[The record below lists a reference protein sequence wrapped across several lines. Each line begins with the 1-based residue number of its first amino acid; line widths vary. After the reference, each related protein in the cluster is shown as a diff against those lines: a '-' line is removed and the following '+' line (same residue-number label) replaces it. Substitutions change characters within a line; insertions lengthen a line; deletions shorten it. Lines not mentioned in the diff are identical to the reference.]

1 MSAFV
6 DYQVK
11 LMRRKTI
18 GIYILPDGG
27 VEVRAPKRTSQQIIA
42 SFVAENKQWIEQ
54 RLTHV
59 EQRKRLPFNVFGRPR
74 EVIVSIGHRRRI
86 CLTSRQLRVSI
97 LSTDDD
103 EAMRRQ
109 IKAWLLV
116 VARHYLAKRLAVND
130 DWCTLLQV
138 AKPELSVRYMR
149 SRWGSCS
156 ASGRINLSTTLVQL
170 PVEFCDYVIAHELC
184 HLQVFDHSPRFYQ
197 LMRLLQPDWR
207 LKREY
212 LKQLETGVE
221 AMQIASY
228 LHR

>member
-1 MSAFV
+1 
-6 DYQVK
+6 
-11 LMRRKTI
+11 
-18 GIYILPDGG
+18 
-27 VEVRAPKRTSQQIIA
+27 
-42 SFVAENKQWIEQ
+42 
-54 RLTHV
+54 
-59 EQRKRLPFNVFGRPR
+59 
-74 EVIVSIGHRRRI
+74 
-86 CLTSRQLRVSI
+86 
-97 LSTDDD
+97 
-103 EAMRRQ
+103 MRRQ
-109 IKAWLLV
+109 IKAWLLL